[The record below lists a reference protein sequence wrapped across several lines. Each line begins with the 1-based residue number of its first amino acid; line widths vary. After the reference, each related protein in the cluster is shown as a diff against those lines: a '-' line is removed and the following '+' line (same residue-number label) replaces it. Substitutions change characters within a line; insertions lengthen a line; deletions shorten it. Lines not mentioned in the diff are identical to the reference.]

1 MDIVLL
7 IGLIALNGL
16 FAMAEIALVTARR
29 SRLQR
34 RAEAGDKASAVAIKL
49 GEDPTRFLSTV
60 QIGITAIGV
69 LNGIVGEEAF
79 AQPLALR
86 LTGLGLEPGT
96 SEATATA
103 IVVVIITY
111 LTIVLGELVPKRIG
125 QNSAES
131 IARIM
136 ARPISLLAALTRP
149 FVVLLSFSTHSILS
163 LLGNRKT
170 NDSDITEEDIHAIL
184 DEGTERG
191 VIEEH
196 EQQMMRKVL
205 RLEDRPIT
213 TLMTPRSEFIYLDT
227 ELSTQ
232 ENLARALGSTHTT
245 FPVCQGSLDQML
257 GVIESKQLFGL
268 HMEGKIDAFA
278 SDLQPGTFVP
288 ESMTGMKLLDQF
300 RQSGERMVFV
310 VNEYGEV
317 LGLVTLQDVLE
328 ALVGEFHAPADPQDT
343 WAVQRED
350 GSWLLDGLIPIPE
363 LKERLALKS
372 VPEEDKGNYNT
383 LSGMMMS
390 LLGNVPRTG
399 AISEWEDWKFEVVD
413 MDGNR
418 LDKVLAQKRII
429 VDDSG

>member
-1 MDIVLL
+1 VDIVLL

-29 SRLQR
+29 NRLQR
-34 RAEAGDKASAVAIKL
+34 RAEAGDKAAALAIKL

-79 AQPLALR
+79 AQPLSMHLVA
-86 LTGLGLEPGT
+86 LGLQPDT

-125 QNSAES
+125 QNSAER

-136 ARPISLLAALTRP
+136 ARPISLLATITRP
-149 FVVLLSFSTHSILS
+149 FVMLLTFSTHTILS
-163 LLGNRKT
+163 LLGKT
-170 NDSDITEEDIHAIL
+170 KSNGNDITEEDIHAIL

-191 VIEEH
+191 VIEQH
-196 EQQMMRKVL
+196 EQVMMRKVL
-205 RLEDRPIT
+205 HLEDRPIT
-213 TLMTPRSEFIYLDT
+213 TLMTPRSEIVFLDT
-227 ELSTQ
+227 TLSTD
-232 ENLARALGSTHTT
+232 ENLQRALASTHTT
-245 FPVCQGSLDQML
+245 FPVCEGNLDQVL
-257 GVIESKQLFGL
+257 GIVESKQLFAL
-268 HMEGKIDAFA
+268 HMQGKITEFA
-278 SDLQPGTFVP
+278 ADLQPGTFVP
-288 ESMTGMKLLDQF
+288 ESMTGMKLLEQF
-300 RQSGERMVFV
+300 RQGGERMVFI

-317 LGLVTLQDVLE
+317 VGLVTLQNVLE
-328 ALVGEFHAPADPQDT
+328 ALVGEFHAPADPQDS

-363 LKERLALKS
+363 LKERLNLKS
-372 VPEEDKGNYNT
+372 VAEEGKGNYNT
-383 LSGMMMS
+383 LSGMMLL
-390 LLGNVPRTG
+390 LLGNMPTTG
-399 AISEWEDWKFEVVD
+399 AICEWEDWKLEVVD

-418 LDKVLAQKRII
+418 LDKVLARKIEV